1 MTDILHRIGV
11 DSSSSKIYEAL
22 TTNEGLSRW
31 WTTDT
36 RGAGEV
42 GSVIEFWFTDTCVR
56 FEVVE
61 LQPGSLVRWKH
72 TGDMPAG
79 WIGTDVSFQL
89 QTDDRQTIVL
99 FAHANWHEP
108 SDFMAHCS
116 TKWATF
122 LMSLKNAIETGHG
135 SPFPDDVHID
145 HDE

>member
-1 MTDILHRIGV
+1 MADILHRIGI

-31 WTTDT
+31 WTADT
-36 RGAGEV
+36 RGAGDV
-42 GSVIEFWFTDTCVR
+42 GSVIEFWFAATCVR
-56 FEVVE
+56 FELVE
-61 LQPGSLVRWKH
+61 LQPGSVVRWRH
-72 TGDMPAG
+72 TGDTPAG
-79 WIGTDVSFQL
+79 WMGTEVSFHL

-99 FAHANWHEP
+99 FAHANWREP